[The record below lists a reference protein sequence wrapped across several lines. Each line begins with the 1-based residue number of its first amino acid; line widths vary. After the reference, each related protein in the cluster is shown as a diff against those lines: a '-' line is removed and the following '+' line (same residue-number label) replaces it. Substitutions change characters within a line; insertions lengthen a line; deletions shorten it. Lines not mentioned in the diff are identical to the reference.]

1 MVEQVEIEYKTML
14 TEKEYHQLLA
24 YYKLSEKAF
33 KTQTNYYFD
42 TQDFKLR
49 EKHFGLRIRTT
60 PTNAELT
67 LKTPIEHGLLET
79 TDPLT
84 IETAASLIASEKILK
99 TGVVAQ
105 RLKAAN
111 IEPDSLHMIAAL
123 KTKRAE
129 FPINEG
135 LLALDES
142 WYGQQHDY
150 ELELEVSE
158 PIQGK
163 FAFQS
168 LLHSFG
174 IPYRPAKNKII
185 RAVEEKSL

>member
-84 IETAASLIASEKILK
+84 IETAASLIASEK
-99 TGVVAQ
+99 
-105 RLKAAN
+105 
-111 IEPDSLHMIAAL
+111 
-123 KTKRAE
+123 
-129 FPINEG
+129 F
-135 LLALDES
+135 
-142 WYGQQHDY
+142 
-150 ELELEVSE
+150 
-158 PIQGK
+158 
-163 FAFQS
+163 
-168 LLHSFG
+168 
-174 IPYRPAKNKII
+174 
-185 RAVEEKSL
+185 

>member
-1 MVEQVEIEYKTML
+1 MGEQVEIEYKTML

-24 YYKLSEKAF
+24 YYNLSEEAF
-33 KTQTNYYFD
+33 KIQTNYYFD
-42 TQDFKLR
+42 TVDHKLR

-60 PTNAELT
+60 ATDAELT

-84 IETAASLIASEKILK
+84 KTSAASLIASEKILP
-99 TGVVAQ
+99 TGIVAQ
-105 RLKAAN
+105 RLRAAG
-111 IEPDSLHMIAAL
+111 IEPDTLRMIAAL

-129 FPINEG
+129 FPIEEG

-150 ELELEVSE
+150 ELELEVNE
-158 PIQGK
+158 PIKGK
-163 FAFQS
+163 DAFHS
-168 LLHSFG
+168 LLRLFG
-174 IPYRPAKNKII
+174 VPYRPAKNKII
-185 RAVEEKSL
+185 RAVEEKS

>member
-14 TEKEYHQLLA
+14 TEKEYHQLLT
-24 YYKLSEKAF
+24 YYNLSETAF

-42 TQDFKLR
+42 TADHKLR
-49 EKHFGLRIRTT
+49 EKQFGLRIRTT
-60 PTNAELT
+60 TTHAELT

-79 TDPLT
+79 TDHLPKE
-84 IETAASLIASEKILK
+84 IAASLIDSEKILS

-105 RLKAAN
+105 RLRAAN
-111 IEPDSLHMIAAL
+111 IEPDSLRMIAVL
-123 KTKRAE
+123 KTRRAE
-129 FPINEG
+129 FSIKEG

-158 PIQGK
+158 PLQGK
-163 FAFQS
+163 LAFQS
-168 LLHSFG
+168 LLHTFD

-185 RAVEEKSL
+185 RAVEEKS

>member
-14 TEKEYHQLLA
+14 TEKEYHQLLT
-24 YYKLSEKAF
+24 YYNLSETAF

-42 TQDFKLR
+42 TADHKLR
-49 EKHFGLRIRTT
+49 EKQFGLRIRTT
-60 PTNAELT
+60 TTHAELT

-79 TDPLT
+79 TDPLPKE
-84 IETAASLIASEKILK
+84 IAASLIDSEKILS

-105 RLKAAN
+105 RLRAAN
-111 IEPDSLHMIAAL
+111 IEPDSLRMIAAL
-123 KTKRAE
+123 KTRRAE
-129 FPINEG
+129 FPIKEG

-158 PIQGK
+158 PLQGK
-163 FAFQS
+163 LAFQS
-168 LLHSFG
+168 LLHTFD

-185 RAVEEKSL
+185 RAVEEKS